1 MSNSILKDTI
11 NFIPSTSEDIL
22 EDDVYKSSILLSI
35 NNALATLK
43 QNSVGKT
50 IDLFENEVATWD
62 DFFGSDFTGDKAP
75 AKMFVY
81 LRTQLEFDPPQ
92 SSVQTMFE
100 AKAEEALY
108 RARLEGEISKCLTN

>member
-50 IDLFENEVATWD
+50 IDLFENEGATWD
-62 DFFGSDFTGDKAP
+62 DFFGSGFTGDKAP

>member
-22 EDDVYKSSILLSI
+22 KDALYQSTILLSI
-35 NNALATLK
+35 NNALAPL
-43 QNSVGKT
+43 NPHSVGKS
-50 IDLFENEVATWD
+50 IDLFENEGATCD
-62 DFFGSDFTGDKAP
+62 DFFVSAFTGDKAP
-75 AKMFVY
+75 ANMFVY